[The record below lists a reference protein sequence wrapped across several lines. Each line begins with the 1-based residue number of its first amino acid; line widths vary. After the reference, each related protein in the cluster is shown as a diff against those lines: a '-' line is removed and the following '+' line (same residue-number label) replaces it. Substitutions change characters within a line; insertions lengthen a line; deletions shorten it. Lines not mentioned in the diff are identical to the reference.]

1 MTMLGLVLAVVALAF
16 DIGTE
21 SDDFDVRVRQEQG
34 SPFVCVDFAPKA
46 GAADRVLSTAPL
58 PPIRVN
64 CSFRAKPVMQGA
76 WGLKPLAAG
85 RPSAT
90 YLAVAEPYARH
101 GVVCAYLTNLKA
113 CGAVDLGVEADGT
126 VVFKPI
132 VDYGRMLVRKGEPQA
147 WETIVL
153 GEFDDCRKG
162 LERYADEV
170 AKRFDIRLP
179 PNRSGATT
187 WCFDR
192 FGYSDRSTFKGGC
205 GCGTPESARRYA
217 DAAEKLRPF
226 GFDFYQIDDQWQDGS
241 EAINGP
247 ARIYDRC
254 NPKGPFP
261 DGFAATVRDLNDRGI
276 TAGLWFIPFGGQERE
291 KDWAY
296 GDIFVK
302 SANDVPKLSH
312 SAFKKPLPYPKRKG
326 ETCRSVW
333 NGDPVDFSR
342 PGGRAYL
349 AGLVKKFTY
358 GWGFRYLKCD
368 GISGGFA
375 ADLYGGEEWMDQG
388 FANAV
393 FADPT
398 TSNVENYRRGFETIR
413 KAAAP
418 GTFILACNLGSI
430 RAMAP
435 SFGLVDGM
443 RIGNDNGPIDEF
455 PERYL
460 IGQVAGSSRYF
471 FNGRVWWADPDSVY
485 VRKTVPY
492 TRAKSTASWVWLTDS
507 LYECGDWLP
516 DLPDDRVEL
525 LRRTLRHHGSTNVRP
540 IDFFESEIPN
550 AWLLETKDG
559 VQTIGV
565 FNWSTNKALA
575 VDYPFDYAG
584 LDPDAAYTGE
594 EMWSG
599 EKLPAFRHHFRV
611 TVPPDDCRIYRLKKG
626 PML

>member
-76 WGLKPLAAG
+76 WGLKPLAVG

-565 FNWSTNKALA
+565 FNWSTNNALA